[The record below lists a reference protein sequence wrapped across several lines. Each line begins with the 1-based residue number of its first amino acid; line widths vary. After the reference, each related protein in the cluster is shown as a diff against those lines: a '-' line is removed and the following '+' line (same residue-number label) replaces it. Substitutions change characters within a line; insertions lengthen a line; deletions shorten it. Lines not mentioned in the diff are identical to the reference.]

1 MEVSFGLNMKWI
13 IQRTGLSRGI
23 FPAFNVVNFF
33 AIQSE
38 WRFVSADSVRIEK
51 QNTYTSVMAT
61 LLPNSSVS
69 RQKLK
74 GHRVFVFSHDHPLP
88 AHIHFGKRRRFS
100 SWDIQQLKC
109 TDPDNFSTSE
119 LAVQRSLLIQYAE
132 EILRSWHEHWHNQNT
147 H

>member
-1 MEVSFGLNMKWI
+1 MSSSAWTIATNAKHIRAAKRAANFRGRSMEVSFGLNMKWI

-74 GHRVFVFSHDHPLP
+74 GYRVFVFSHDHPLP
-88 AHIHFGKRRRFS
+88 AHIHFGKRRASAVGTFS
-100 SWDIQQLKC
+100 
-109 TDPDNFSTSE
+109 N
-119 LAVQRSLLIQYAE
+119 
-132 EILRSWHEHWHNQNT
+132 
-147 H
+147 